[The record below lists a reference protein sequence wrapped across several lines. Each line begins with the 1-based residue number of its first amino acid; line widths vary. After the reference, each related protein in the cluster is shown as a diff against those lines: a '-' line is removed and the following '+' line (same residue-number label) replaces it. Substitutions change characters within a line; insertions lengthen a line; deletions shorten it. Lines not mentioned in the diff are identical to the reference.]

1 MNKPI
6 FLETWVKLSPKAQ
19 KRFTLFCESPYHN
32 KNLTL
37 HKAILFI
44 ETHSPENDAEHL
56 KKELFNH
63 LYTGKGYDP
72 SKISY
77 IFSDL
82 TILLKIFVSIEYDQR
97 ATIQAQYEMC
107 KILRELNM
115 DTLYKKEWKK
125 LGQKIEHPKYQ
136 NSTTQYYTYKY
147 HFEAQEQQTLKS
159 RKVYPL
165 LPDAIFNLEAHF
177 IAESLHFACLNAG
190 PQSDTKVVLS
200 QKFLDEILKKVD
212 AGNFDDSP
220 AVVIYYYAYQILFNK
235 SEPYFFKLF
244 KWLEEN
250 WNLFPLNE
258 IEDIYLSGINF
269 CISKINSGS
278 RDFMKHAFDLYRSGL
293 SHKVFMKDGYLSIYN
308 YKNILRLGLTQKAY
322 EWTESFLYEFK
333 EWLPKEEQE
342 NTFNYNLAYF
352 YFQKKEYG
360 KTMGLLRQVKFNDV
374 YNNIDSRR
382 MLLQIYYELE
392 EWSALDSHLDSFQS
406 YVVRQKNIGYHKT
419 ANLNLIK
426 ITRLM
431 MKNFPLSAKSKI
443 QIKKRIN
450 NASHLAEKNWVIRLA
465 GITI

>member
-1 MNKPI
+1 LK
-6 FLETWVKLSPKAQ
+6 KALFKHLFHD
-19 KRFTLFCESPYHN
+19 KRF
-32 KNLTL
+32 
-37 HKAILFI
+37 
-44 ETHSPENDAEHL
+44 
-56 KKELFNH
+56 
-63 LYTGKGYDP
+63 DP

-77 IFSDL
+77 IFSGL
-82 TILLKIFVSIEYDQR
+82 TTLLKEFVPIEFDQR

-115 DTLYKKEWKK
+115 DTLYKKEWRK

-147 HFEAQEQQTLKS
+147 HFEAQEQQTLMS

-165 LPDAIFNLEAHF
+165 LSNAIFNLEAHF

-190 PQSDTKVVLS
+190 PQSVTEVVRS
-200 QKFLDEILKKVD
+200 QKLLVEILQKVE
-212 AGNFDDSP
+212 AGNFDKSP
-220 AVVIYYYAYQILFNK
+220 AVVIYYYAYQVLFNN

-244 KWLEEN
+244 KWLKEN
-250 WNLFPLNE
+250 WNLFPINE

-269 CISKINSGS
+269 CISKINSGN

-322 EWTESFLYEFK
+322 EWTESFLHEFK
-333 EWLPKEEQE
+333 DWLPKEEQE

-352 YFQKKEYG
+352 YFQKKEYDI
-360 KTMGLLRQVKFNDV
+360 TMDLLRHVKFKDV

-406 YVVRQKNIGYHKT
+406 YVLRQKNIGYHKT

-431 MKNFPLSAKSKI
+431 MKKFPLSEKSKVQI
-443 QIKKRIN
+443 QKRID
-450 NASHLAEKNWVIRLA
+450 NAVQLAEKDWVIRTAKL
-465 GITI
+465 